1 MARVLLLDTNVA
13 AGPLLGA
20 LQSLGHEV
28 TLAGGQPAD
37 VLARAHSSYVRL
49 DYSDTAATLALF
61 ETGGFD
67 FLVPGCNDRSYQT
80 CAEIA
85 DLRPLPGIDTSEATY
100 TLNNKAAFRAWAQA
114 RGRPVPRTQ
123 EPETVGPGQ
132 PVIVKPEEAYSGR
145 GATVL
150 RTPTRSALA
159 EALAVACAESRSGRG
174 LVEEFVEGQ
183 LYSHTAFLDPSGVYM
198 DAVVEEHGSA
208 NPLAVDTS
216 HVVEDFP
223 AEALE
228 EARAFAVSLMR
239 ELDLKPGLIHT
250 QLILGPS
257 GIRVIEVTRRCPGD
271 LYSLLIQLSTGMD
284 YARAYVGPFLGED
297 FGDRPQ
303 PGPAA
308 PILRH
313 TLSSPEGAPFG
324 ALRFHRPLAIER
336 YVSLA
341 LSGETLSPSPRS
353 RIGLLFARA
362 RDATDLAELKAAA
375 LERRLYDILP
385 SEVW

>member
-1 MARVLLLDTNVA
+1 M
-13 AGPLLGA
+13 
-20 LQSLGHEV
+20 E
-28 TLAGGQPAD
+28 
-37 VLARAHSSYVRL
+37 
-49 DYSDTAATLALF
+49 
-61 ETGGFD
+61 
-67 FLVPGCNDRSYQT
+67 
-80 CAEIA
+80 
-85 DLRPLPGIDTSEATY
+85 
-100 TLNNKAAFRAWAQA
+100 
-114 RGRPVPRTQ
+114 
-123 EPETVGPGQ
+123 PGQ
-132 PVIVKPEEAYSGR
+132 AVIVKPEEAYSGR

-150 RTPTRSALA
+150 RTPTPAALA
-159 EALAVACAESRSGRG
+159 EALARACAESRSGCG

-183 LYSHTAFLDPSGVYM
+183 LYSHTAFLDRSGVYM

-216 HVVEDFP
+216 HLVEDFP
-223 AEALE
+223 GKALE

-284 YARAYVGPFLGED
+284 YARAYVGPFLGGD
-297 FGDRPQ
+297 FGHRPQ

-324 ALRFHRPLAIER
+324 SLRFHRPLTIER

-362 RDATDLAELKAAA
+362 QSAADLAEIKAAA

-385 SEVW
+385 VEAW

>member
-13 AGPLLGA
+13 AGPLLEA
-20 LQSLGHEV
+20 LEALGHEV

-37 VLARAHSSYVRL
+37 VLARAHPRYVQL
-49 DYSDTAATLALF
+49 DYSDTGATLRLF
-61 ETGGFD
+61 ESEGFD
-67 FLVPGCNDRSYQT
+67 LLVPGCNDRSYQT

-85 DLRPLPGIDTSEATY
+85 DLRALPGVDGSGVTR
-100 TLNNKAAFRAWAQA
+100 TLNNKGDFRSWAQSL
-114 RGRPVPRTQ
+114 GLPVPRTLRA
-123 EPETVGPGQ
+123 EAVTPGQ
-132 PVIVKPEEAYSGR
+132 AVIVKPEEAYSGR

-150 RTPTRSALA
+150 RAPSRSSLA
-159 EALAVACAESRSGRG
+159 EAMALACSESRSGRC

-183 LYSHTAFLDPSGVYM
+183 LYSHTAFLDHSGLRM

-216 HVVEDFP
+216 HVVDDFP
-223 AEALE
+223 EAALRQ
-228 EARAFAVSLMR
+228 ARAFAVRLMD
-239 ELDLKPGLIHT
+239 ELDLQPGLIHT
-250 QLILGPS
+250 QLILGED

-271 LYSLLIQLSTGMD
+271 LYSLLIRLSTGLD
-284 YARAYVGPFLGED
+284 YARAYVAPFLGED
-297 FGDRPQ
+297 FGEPPP
-303 PGPAA
+303 PGPSA

-313 TLSSPEGAPFG
+313 TLSSPQGAAFG
-324 ALRFHRPLAIER
+324 SLRFHHPMAVER

-341 LSGETLSPSPRS
+341 LSGETLAPSPRS

-362 RDATDLAELKAAA
+362 RDAADLADLKAAA

-385 SEVW
+385 PGAW